1 MQNKVPLV
9 RIELLILILAILFFI
24 PYLGAV
30 HLFDWDEINFAE
42 ASREMIET
50 GDYLTVRIDY
60 QPFHEKPPFFFW
72 FQVISMKIFGVN
84 EFAARLPNAIIG
96 IITLMV
102 IFSIGNKLFD
112 YKFGLLWV
120 LAYLGSF
127 LPHFYFKT
135 GIIDPTFNL
144 FIFTGIYFLY
154 QYSYKTSIEKN
165 ELSKCFKYLLF
176 ASVFITLAILTK
188 GPVGYLLVAII
199 WICYELFNRNISKF
213 PYIPFLQFTL
223 MTAII
228 PIIWYIV
235 VFLSNEQSV
244 LEDFILYHIRLLT
257 KEDAGHGG
265 PIYYHVVVLLFGCFP
280 ASIVMLRGF
289 RSYIQNSLAQKSI
302 RLIMIVMLA
311 VVVIIFS
318 IVNTKIIHYSSLAYF
333 PITFLATL
341 AIYNIS
347 FLELSWKKSTTW
359 LLSIF
364 GFFWALVIILIP
376 ILLINTEAIL
386 PYVTDELTKEI
397 LKNKMN
403 WAGTEW
409 ILGAFYLAGIF
420 LAIYLIFKNKFLE
433 GIITVYTATAIIIF
447 FILPLLVPNIE
458 KQVQGSPIEFYK
470 EQINKDSY
478 IYTLG
483 FKSYAHYFYS
493 QKPYYLSAK
502 NKGIPLEIY
511 ENWLLTGNIDK
522 AAYFVCKINN
532 YKEYMDKYDL
542 TFLYTKGG
550 FVFLKRE
557 PKGN

>member
-1 MQNKVPLV
+1 MQNKVFIL
-9 RIELLILILAILFFI
+9 RIKLLIIILATLFFI
-24 PYLGAV
+24 PYLGTV

-42 ASREMIET
+42 ASREMLET

-72 FQVISMKIFGVN
+72 MQIVSMKIFGVN
-84 EFAARLPNAIIG
+84 EFAARFPNAIIG
-96 IITLMV
+96 IISLLV

-120 LAYLGSF
+120 IAYLGSF

-144 FIFTGIYFLY
+144 FIFVGIYFLF
-154 QYSYKTSIEKN
+154 QFSFKTSIEKI
-165 ELSKCFKYLLF
+165 ESSKCFKDLFF

-188 GPVGYLLVAII
+188 GPVGYLLAAIV
-199 WICYELFNRNISKF
+199 WICYELFNKNISKF
-213 PYIPFLQFTL
+213 PYIPFLQFTA
-223 MTAII
+223 MTAVI
-228 PIIWYIV
+228 PIIWYLI
-235 VFLSNEQSV
+235 VFLTNGNGV
-244 LEDFILYHIRLLT
+244 LEEFILYHIRLLT

-265 PIYYHVVVLLFGCFP
+265 PIYYHIVILLLGCFP
-280 ASIVMLRGF
+280 ASIIMLRGF
-289 RSYIQNSLAQKSI
+289 RSYIQNNLLQKNI
-302 RLIMIVMLA
+302 RLMMIVLLS

-318 IVNTKIIHYSSLAYF
+318 IVNTKIVHYSSLTYF

-364 GFFWALVIILIP
+364 GFFWAFALTLLP
-376 ILLINTEAIL
+376 ILLINSDAIL
-386 PYVTDELTKEI
+386 PYITDEMTKEI
-397 LKNKMN
+397 LQVDVK
-403 WAGTEW
+403 WIGTEW
-409 ILGAFYLAGIF
+409 LIGALYFAGLILSV
-420 LAIYLIFKNKFLE
+420 YLIFKKKFME
-433 GIITVYTATAIIIF
+433 GIITIYTTTAFVILI
-447 FILPLLVPNIE
+447 ILPLLVPNIE
-458 KQVQGSPIEFYK
+458 KQVQGAPIEFYE
-470 EQINKDSY
+470 EQISKDSY

-493 QKPYYLSAK
+493 KKPYYLSAK
-502 NKGIPLEIY
+502 KKEIPTDIF

-557 PKGN
+557 PE